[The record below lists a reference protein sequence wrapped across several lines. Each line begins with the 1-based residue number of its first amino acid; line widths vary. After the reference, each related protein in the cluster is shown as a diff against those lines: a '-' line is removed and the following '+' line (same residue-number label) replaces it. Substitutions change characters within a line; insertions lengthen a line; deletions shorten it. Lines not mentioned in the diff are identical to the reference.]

1 MDQELISQ
9 TALDQ
14 MVSSDQTQLIKAA
27 VPYLPPSAR
36 QIISLY
42 TKLEE
47 LSNTMALFS
56 SERADMQICENTAAD
71 PVEMLQDIRRFSYG
85 KSRQKVDQ
93 LTNCLLYTSSS
104 IPYPFSSRI
113 SFVRSRGNP

>member
-42 TKLEE
+42 TKLE
-47 LSNTMALFS
+47 L
-56 SERADMQICENTAAD
+56 
-71 PVEMLQDIRRFSYG
+71 PIRWKCF
-85 KSRQKVDQ
+85 
-93 LTNCLLYTSSS
+93 
-104 IPYPFSSRI
+104 RI
-113 SFVRSRGNP
+113 SADSVMAKAGKKWISLPTC

>member
-56 SERADMQICENTAAD
+56 SERADMQICETQL
-71 PVEMLQDIRRFSYG
+71 PIRWKCF
-85 KSRQKVDQ
+85 
-93 LTNCLLYTSSS
+93 
-104 IPYPFSSRI
+104 RI
-113 SFVRSRGNP
+113 SADSVMAKAGKKWISLPTC

>member
-56 SERADMQICENTAAD
+56 PGRADMQICENTAAD

-85 KSRQKVDQ
+85 KNREKVDQ
-93 LTNCLLYTSSS
+93 LTNMLILVQMLQ
-104 IPYPFSSRI
+104 IL
-113 SFVRSRGNP
+113 NE

>member
-36 QIISLY
+36 QIILSL
-42 TKLEE
+42 
-47 LSNTMALFS
+47 
-56 SERADMQICENTAAD
+56 IH
-71 PVEMLQDIRRFSYG
+71 I
-85 KSRQKVDQ
+85 
-93 LTNCLLYTSSS
+93 
-104 IPYPFSSRI
+104 
-113 SFVRSRGNP
+113 

>member
-27 VPYLPPSAR
+27 VPYPPSAR

-93 LTNCLLYTSSS
+93 LTNMLILVQMLQ
-104 IPYPFSSRI
+104 IL
-113 SFVRSRGNP
+113 NE

>member
-56 SERADMQICENTAAD
+56 PGRTDMQICENTAAD
-71 PVEMLQDIRRFSYG
+71 PVEMLQDMVVAAVNEAMRAAQNAANAGMS
-85 KSRQKVDQ
+85 K
-93 LTNCLLYTSSS
+93 LTGGLNLGFRLITA
-104 IPYPFSSRI
+104 
-113 SFVRSRGNP
+113 

>member
-1 MDQELISQ
+1 MDQEPISQ

-14 MVSSDQTQLIKAA
+14 MVTSDQTQLIKAA

-56 SERADMQICENTAAD
+56 PGHTDMQICESTAVD

-85 KSRQKVDQ
+85 KSREKLDQ
-93 LTNCLLYTSSS
+93 LTNMLVLMQMLQ
-104 IPYPFSSRI
+104 IL
-113 SFVRSRGNP
+113 NE

>member
-56 SERADMQICENTAAD
+56 ERADMQICENTAAD

-93 LTNCLLYTSSS
+93 LTNMLILVQMLQ
-104 IPYPFSSRI
+104 IL
-113 SFVRSRGNP
+113 NE

>member
-27 VPYLPPSAR
+27 VPYTPPSAR

-71 PVEMLQDIRRFSYG
+71 PVEMLQDIRRFRSD

-93 LTNCLLYTSSS
+93 LTNMLILVQMLQ
-104 IPYPFSSRI
+104 IL
-113 SFVRSRGNP
+113 NE

>member
-1 MDQELISQ
+1 MYQDHNSQNSIDQIVRSVL
-9 TALDQ
+9 
-14 MVSSDQTQLIKAA
+14 TQIIKAA

-56 SERADMQICENTAAD
+56 PGRAVMQICENTAAD

-85 KSRQKVDQ
+85 KSREKVDQ
-93 LTNCLLYTSSS
+93 LTNMLILVQMLQ
-104 IPYPFSSRI
+104 IL
-113 SFVRSRGNP
+113 NE

>member
-56 SERADMQICENTAAD
+56 PERADMQICWKC
-71 PVEMLQDIRRFSYG
+71 F
-85 KSRQKVDQ
+85 
-93 LTNCLLYTSSS
+93 
-104 IPYPFSSRI
+104 RI
-113 SFVRSRGNP
+113 SADSVMAKAGKKWISLPTC

>member
-42 TKLEE
+42 EIGGIIQHNGAV
-47 LSNTMALFS
+47 LSRT
-56 SERADMQICENTAAD
+56 R
-71 PVEMLQDIRRFSYG
+71 
-85 KSRQKVDQ
+85 
-93 LTNCLLYTSSS
+93 
-104 IPYPFSSRI
+104 
-113 SFVRSRGNP
+113 

>member
-47 LSNTMALFS
+47 LSTQWRCSLQNALTCRSAKTQLPIRWKCFRISADSVMAKP
-56 SERADMQICENTAAD
+56 A
-71 PVEMLQDIRRFSYG
+71 
-85 KSRQKVDQ
+85 KVDQ
-93 LTNCLLYTSSS
+93 LTNMLILVQMLQ
-104 IPYPFSSRI
+104 IL
-113 SFVRSRGNP
+113 NE

>member
-42 TKLEE
+42 TKL
-47 LSNTMALFS
+47 ALFS

-93 LTNCLLYTSSS
+93 LTNMLILVQMLQ
-104 IPYPFSSRI
+104 IL
-113 SFVRSRGNP
+113 NE